1 MAYDPNRY
9 PYHFGTRTATFE
21 EGDIDQVTE
30 ELEVLRDG
38 ALLTRWETE
47 EWVRG
52 LWEQSVVEQG
62 EASGSTDEGSR
73 PAPGANA
80 AEAAQSGA
88 SDSTDEG
95 SPPAP
100 GAAAAEAAQGEASG
114 STDEGSP
121 PAPGAAAGAQQEG
134 EPGGTAPMG
143 SGRTAGGDSIPV
155 SRATDVPGSPGL
167 LNLRANRTP
176 EEASENLLTHKL
188 REAMLTSDPT
198 KIKRILESMLLCSSR
213 PVHQPI
219 LDVQAHLAVAARDAE
234 AEGRAAACNAVQFEA
249 KNDFGAAGA
258 FQAVWFDC
266 FKSTV
271 LYGRDMT
278 NQWTNVS
285 MVTCKVEG
293 SRKSL
298 LALYVVRRLLPEAA
312 REPARQGARSFKTH
326 PERIVGNEMVC
337 VIGGKSVVSL
347 LVNGLKDFC
356 LVLLADAQQRIEIVG
371 LPLKKPVDARTL
383 LCGAFSYESF
393 GKFAQTESVTEH
405 PHGRNISDDD
415 LKRLAHAREK
425 AENLWCEHGT
435 HSTLF
440 PFCPLPFL
448 LPSSRQVR
456 PTAGRHGRDDSNGS
470 GRSGRSSKAEDNTE
484 ETAIECTSGVGAG
497 AGAAEAAH
505 K

>member
-1 MAYDPNRY
+1 MRDAVRRVFGGGWKVAYDPKRY
-9 PYHFGTRTATFE
+9 PYYFGTRPATFE
-21 EGDIDQVTE
+21 ESDCDKLTE
-30 ELEVLRDG
+30 ALGVLSDDG
-38 ALLTRWETE
+38 LLSRLDTR
-47 EWVRG
+47 EWVRQ
-52 LWEQSVVEQG
+52 LWTESVAKEQRQPGQQEGEPSSTEGQGFPPVQAVLTTSSVGG
-62 EASGSTDEGSR
+62 EAP
-73 PAPGANA
+73 PASSASA
-80 AEAAQSGA
+80 AAAAQS
-88 SDSTDEG
+88 EV
-95 SPPAP
+95 
-100 GAAAAEAAQGEASG
+100 SG

-121 PAPGAAAGAQQEG
+121 PAPGATAGAQQEG

-155 SRATDVPGSPGL
+155 PRVPGSPGL
-167 LNLRANRTP
+167 LNLRTNRTP

-198 KIKRILESMLLCSSR
+198 KIKRILESMLLCSSH
-213 PVHQPI
+213 PVHQSI
-219 LDVQAHLAVAARDAE
+219 LDVQAHLAVAARDAD

-249 KNDFGAAGA
+249 KNDFGAAGPFRA
-258 FQAVWFDC
+258 EWFDC

-271 LYGRDMT
+271 MYGRDMG

-298 LALYVVRRLLPEAA
+298 LALYVVRRLLPETA

-393 GKFAQTESVTEH
+393 GKFAKTESVTEH

-448 LPSSRQVR
+448 LPSSQVR
-456 PTAGRHGRDDSNGS
+456 RTAGHGRDNSNGRTTR
-470 GRSGRSSKAEDNTE
+470 RSARGARRPEAEGN
-484 ETAIECTSGVGAG
+484 AR
-497 AGAAEAAH
+497 
-505 K
+505 

>member
-88 SDSTDEG
+88 SD
-95 SPPAP
+95 
-100 GAAAAEAAQGEASG
+100 

-383 LCGAFSYESF
+383 LCAAAARWY
-393 GKFAQTESVTEH
+393 AQALGV
-405 PHGRNISDDD
+405 
-415 LKRLAHAREK
+415 
-425 AENLWCEHGT
+425 
-435 HSTLF
+435 
-440 PFCPLPFL
+440 
-448 LPSSRQVR
+448 PSL
-456 PTAGRHGRDDSNGS
+456 HD
-470 GRSGRSSKAEDNTE
+470 
-484 ETAIECTSGVGAG
+484 
-497 AGAAEAAH
+497 
-505 K
+505 